1 LAGVVERA
9 AAMSEAM
16 LYVKGFAASLPVDG
30 PMSSLG
36 AGIVDTLRLAGG
48 SPTSPTSDPTCSWP
62 LGCVSTT
69 SADIVSSGSVPPPPC
84 LPSWPKKNV
93 NVELRCPRRQARRP
107 AALEARVS
115 TIELPGL
122 DIYSVLA
129 GKGGKLFL
137 GTRTALYLYVDGHLA
152 LIAGHSS
159 EEGYNDGQGDE
170 ARFDCIFGLALERGG
185 SVLVSD
191 SGNNSVRRVS
201 RHGQV
206 TTVAGNGKQGFA
218 DGVGKAARFNWP
230 DDIEV
235 DSQGLIY
242 VTDTQNHCVRT
253 VQPADG
259 TVSTLCGKGKEEGCV
274 NGPATEARFRR
285 PAGLALDMNEDLIVA
300 DCGNNSVRKVALPD
314 GRVTT
319 VAGCVEGGTAGV
331 GYADGTGTAARFHG
345 PHAVAVDGSNAIL
358 VADQGNNRVR
368 KISGEGGVVTTVA
381 GQGEAGKVDGT
392 GPNEPFKLTIDEEG
406 QLVVA
411 ETDNVDSLRVVEAS
425 LVPPARLAAEETARE
440 KALRQ
445 ARLALQDYGKLLGDA
460 ELAVVTFAVD
470 GRGFP
475 AHSQVLAARSE
486 HFKALLTSG
495 MGMREGG
502 SRTAG
507 GDIALEGLLSAGA
520 FQVLLRYLY
529 TQELPATE
537 DGGEGLA
544 VGEMAKAADYFQA
557 VELFEHCVEQFREG
571 LRVGNVVERLV
582 HAHDA
587 DMPVLKEAAMAFI
600 QENALMFHREA
611 MPTLALL
618 KQRPADLMDML
629 MAITGLLMAGVV
641 PAAHGAAAAR
651 AE

>member
-1 LAGVVERA
+1 MAAPTPRDAKRA
-9 AAMSEAM
+9 
-16 LYVKGFAASLPVDG
+16 
-30 PMSSLG
+30 
-36 AGIVDTLRLAGG
+36 
-48 SPTSPTSDPTCSWP
+48 
-62 LGCVSTT
+62 
-69 SADIVSSGSVPPPPC
+69 
-84 LPSWPKKNV
+84 
-93 NVELRCPRRQARRP
+93 RP

-259 TVSTLCGKGKEEGCV
+259 TVSTLCGKGKEEGRV
-274 NGPATEARFRR
+274 DGPAAEARFNR
-285 PAGLALDMNEDLIVA
+285 PVGLALDMNEDLIVT
-300 DCGNNSVRKVALPD
+300 DCFNHSVRKVALPD

-319 VAGCVEGGTAGV
+319 VAGSVEGGDAGQ
-331 GYADGTGTAARFHG
+331 GYADGTGTAARFDSPNG
-345 PHAVAVDGSNAIL
+345 VAVDGSNAIF
-358 VADQGNNRVR
+358 VADSNNNRVR

-381 GQGEAGKVDGT
+381 GHAEAGKVDGT
-392 GPNEPFKLTIDEEG
+392 GPTARLNLPYKLTIDEEG

-411 ETDNVDSLRVVEAS
+411 EFGVPNSVRVVEAS
-425 LVPPARLAAEETARE
+425 LVPPARLAAKETAGD
-440 KALRQ
+440 KALR
-445 ARLALQDYGKLLGDA
+445 ALQDYGKLLDDA
-460 ELAVVTFAVD
+460 ELADVTFAVD
-470 GRGFP
+470 GQRFP
-475 AHSQVLAARSE
+475 AHSQGRAAQSE

-495 MGMREGG
+495 RGMREGG
-502 SRTAG
+502 SCAGG
-507 GDIALEGLLSAGA
+507 GDIALEGVSAGA
-520 FQVLLRYLY
+520 FRVLLRYLY
-529 TQELPATE
+529 TQELPAAE
-537 DGGEGLA
+537 DCGEGLA
-544 VGEMAKAADYFQA
+544 AGEMAKAADYFQA
-557 VELFEHCVEQFREG
+557 GGLFEHCVEQFKGG
-571 LRVGNVVERLV
+571 LRVGNVVERMV
-582 HAHDA
+582 QAHD
-587 DMPVLKEAAMAFI
+587 MKLEVLEEAASSFI
-600 QENALMFHREA
+600 QDNALLFQVSFASSYSSTSNIVSLTLRLFGFACVMF
-611 MPTLALL
+611 TLLPLAALL
-618 KQRPADLMDML
+618 A
-629 MAITGLLMAGVV
+629 V
-641 PAAHGAAAAR
+641 H
-651 AE
+651 